1 MADIFLSYNRE
12 DQAIARA
19 FADGLSA
26 AGFSVWWDATLRSG
40 QAYDEVTEAALRTAR
55 AVVVLWSPRSVVS
68 RWVRA
73 EATAADHNHTLMPV
87 TIEAC
92 ERPIMFELTQTAD
105 LTEWR
110 GEPDHPAWRALIAD
124 LHNFIGIQA
133 GAGETLE
140 SRPLA
145 APTAFPARSPPPVT
159 PITPVLA
166 VLPFD
171 NLAGDQEMTYFSDGI
186 SEEILH
192 TIARAHGLS
201 VIGKT
206 SSFQFRGPDKTTRRI
221 VDELNATHMLDG
233 SVRRTGNQVRISA
246 QLIDTATQMTL
257 WSDRYDRDLTDIF
270 ALQDEIAAAIAA
282 ALDAH
287 FTPAKTPIAID
298 PEAYD
303 RYLKARAIYAQDMT
317 SADMDRCIALLTE
330 TVTRAP
336 DFAMAWGLLAM
347 FRGLALPRNSFADGA
362 TLRPTV
368 EAAATRAI
376 ALDPAC
382 GPAFMALALLTPAF
396 SEYAEKRRLADQAFQ
411 LTAGDPAVAVFYA
424 VSLSTTGQLRE
435 ACRVLD
441 NLVKSEP
448 LSPYY
453 AALRA
458 HFYRSAGETETA
470 RRIAGDVV
478 AEFPDSLI
486 GQLVLGFITAYDG
499 DLAAAAAI
507 AAAVPGD
514 ALRNLRLLVEFL
526 KTAHDLSPTERTAF
540 VRKSLAAT
548 LPVTYIVQA
557 GVAAHAG
564 EADAA
569 YDHLLGGIR
578 DHRPIAYDANDEG
591 RGVARANT
599 SGALFGFHSEALR
612 RDPRFAQVCVR
623 LGLYDYWRSTGLWPD
638 CAAQIAPFYDFEAA
652 CAEAATDLAPQELR
666 QP

>member
-1 MADIFLSYNRE
+1 MPAPKGKRETVADIFLSYNRE

-19 FADGLSA
+19 FAEGLST

-40 QAYDEVTEAALRTAR
+40 EAYDEVTETALRTAR
-55 AVVVLWSPRSVVS
+55 AVVVLWSPRSVIS

-73 EATAADHNHTLMPV
+73 EATVADRNKTLVPV

-105 LTEWR
+105 LTQWR
-110 GEPDHPAWRALIAD
+110 GEADHPAWLALIAD
-124 LHNFIGIQA
+124 LHNFLGR
-133 GAGETLE
+133 EMLE
-140 SRPLA
+140 SRAILA
-145 APTAFPARSPPPVT
+145 ASAFPAAPLN
-159 PITPVLA
+159 PVLA

-171 NLAGDQEMTYFSDGI
+171 NLAGDREMTYFSDGI

-206 SSFQFRGPDKTTRRI
+206 SSFQFRGAEKTTRRI
-221 VDELNATHMLDG
+221 VDELRATHMLDG
-233 SVRRTGNQVRISA
+233 SVRRTGNRVRISA

-287 FTPAKTPIAID
+287 FTPAAVPAPVD
-298 PEAYD
+298 PDAYD
-303 RYLKARAIYAQDMT
+303 RYLQARAIYAQDMT
-317 SADMDRCIALLTE
+317 SADIDRCVALLTE

-336 DFAMAWGLLAM
+336 NFAMAWGLLAM
-347 FRGLALPRNSFADGA
+347 FRGLALPRSSFADGA
-362 TLRPTV
+362 ALRPAA
-368 EAAATRAI
+368 EAAGARAL
-376 ALDPAC
+376 ALDPEC
-382 GPAFMALALLTPAF
+382 GPAFMALALLQPAF
-396 SEYAEKRRLADQAFQ
+396 AAYAEKRRLADQAFQ

-424 VSLSTTGQLRE
+424 VSLATTGQLRE
-435 ACRVLD
+435 ACRVFD
-441 NLVKSEP
+441 DLVKREP

-470 RRIAGDVV
+470 RRIARDVV
-478 AEFPDSLI
+478 TAFPESLI
-486 GQLVLGFITAYDG
+486 GRLVLGFITAYDG
-499 DLAAAAAI
+499 DLAGAAAI
-507 AAAVPGD
+507 AAAAPGD

-526 KTAHDLSPTERTAF
+526 QSAHDLPPAERSTF
-540 VRKSLAAT
+540 VRAALAAT

-557 GVAAHAG
+557 GMAAHAG

-569 YDHLLGGIR
+569 FDYLLGAIR
-578 DHRPIAYDANDEG
+578 AHRPLAYDANDEG

-612 RDPRFAQVCVR
+612 HDPRFAEVCVR
-623 LGLYDYWRSTGLWPD
+623 LGLHDYWRSTGQWPD
-638 CAAQIAPFYDFEAA
+638 CIAEIAPFYDFAA
-652 CAEAATDLAPQELR
+652 SAKAASDLARQELP

>member
-12 DQAIARA
+12 DQAVARA

-40 QAYDEVTEAALRTAR
+40 EAYDEVTEAALRTAR

-73 EATAADHNHTLMPV
+73 EATVADRNKTLVPV

-105 LTEWR
+105 LTQWR
-110 GEPDHPAWRALIAD
+110 GEPDHPAWSALLAD
-124 LHNFIGIQA
+124 LHNFIGREA
-133 GAGETLE
+133 GVGVELE
-140 SRPLA
+140 SRPLIAA
-145 APTAFPARSPPPVT
+145 APAAFPAKPV
-159 PITPVLA
+159 TPVLA

-206 SSFQFRGPDKTTRRI
+206 SSFQFRGADKTTRRI
-221 VDELNATHMLDG
+221 VDELAATHMLDG
-233 SVRRTGNQVRISA
+233 SVRRTGNHVRISA

-287 FTPAKTPIAID
+287 FTPATAPKPVD
-298 PEAYD
+298 PDAFD

-317 SADMDRCIALLTE
+317 SADLDRCIALLTE

-347 FRGLALPRNSFADGA
+347 FRGLALPRSSFADGA
-362 TLRPTV
+362 ALRPTV

-376 ALDPAC
+376 ALDPGC
-382 GPAFMALALLTPAF
+382 GPAFMALALLKPAF
-396 SEYAEKRRLADQAFQ
+396 AGYAEKRRLADQAFQ

-435 ACRVLD
+435 ACRVFD

-507 AAAVPGD
+507 AAAAPGD

-526 KTAHDLSPTERTAF
+526 ETAHDLPPAERTAF
-540 VRKSLAAT
+540 VRQALAAT

-557 GVAAHAG
+557 GMAAHAG

-569 YDHLLGGIR
+569 FDYLLGGIR
-578 DHRPIAYDANDEG
+578 DRRPIAYDANDEG

-623 LGLYDYWRSTGLWPD
+623 LGLHDYWRSTGLWPD
-638 CAAQIAPFYDFEAA
+638 CAAQIAPFYDFQTACTKAA
-652 CAEAATDLAPQELR
+652 SDLAAQELPR
-666 QP
+666 T